1 MSIIPPLDR
10 IPKLPGKGVN
20 LAVRQFD
27 RLTDKLLQDVLDA
40 VKSSS
45 ALPTKT
51 KCSDPEILKLKQDL
65 DRIRRQI
72 ENIQRQLPKVQTA
85 VNTTRT
91 IISTAQ
97 AVNAVIAAAQLSNPI
112 TAPLFIATQLQ
123 NVQNATI
130 VNAIESLSQ
139 LSAVPATVSSKLTSV
154 VPALLT
160 AINNVSTA
168 CNGEDNEIALPQS
181 VIDELQSDSG
191 LGAGTGLGANS
202 QQISEWYTDVNVS
215 DSDLSDLDAILKQQQ
230 TLLRSIIEAP
240 SVVFKENGTPD
251 AALGKSGDYY
261 IDLTNQKIYGPKI
274 DESNWGDGI
283 TY

>member
-27 RLTDKLLQDVLDA
+27 RLTDKLLLDVLNA

-45 ALPTKT
+45 ALSTRT

-65 DRIRRQI
+65 DRIRQQI
-72 ENIQRQLPKVQTA
+72 ENIQQQLPKVQTA
-85 VNTTRT
+85 INTTRT

-97 AVNAVIAAAQLSNPI
+97 AVNAAIAVAQLSNPI

-139 LSAVPATVSSKLTSV
+139 LSAVPTTVSSKLTSV

-160 AINNVSTA
+160 AINNVSSV
-168 CNGEDNEIALPQS
+168 CNGENNTIALPQS
-181 VIDELQSDSG
+181 VIDELQRDNVSDAS
-191 LGAGTGLGANS
+191 TNS

-240 SVVFKENGTPD
+240 SVVFKENGIPE
-251 AALGKSGDYY
+251 AALGKPGDYY
-261 IDLTNQKIYGPKI
+261 IDLLNQKIYGPKI